1 MGMGTGQVRVKL
13 RSGRGGNRVDG
24 ALASNVHDVALIFE
38 GGGMRVAYT
47 AAVVNTLL
55 AQGIHFDWVAGIS
68 AGSSNLVNY
77 LSHDP
82 WRAKASFV
90 EFAADPNFGD
100 WRSFVRGKG
109 MFNAEYIYEHTSAPG
124 QVLPLD
130 FDTFTTNPARRRIG
144 GFECAT
150 GRAVYWTE
158 DDVPTLTDLVRRVRA
173 SSTMPLIMPK
183 VHLDGHIY
191 VDGALGPSGGIALD
205 AAKADG
211 FTKFF
216 VVLTQE
222 RDYRKGPASAPW
234 LFNTYF
240 RRLPAAAEALRVR
253 HQNYNR
259 TREELFDLEASG
271 QAYLFVPEKMPIANG
286 TKDVAQLQAA
296 YDRGLAQAQRE
307 VPRWREF
314 LGISSDGPAIPTK

>member
-1 MGMGTGQVRVKL
+1 MPEEI
-13 RSGRGGNRVDG
+13 
-24 ALASNVHDVALIFE
+24 ASNVEDVALIFE

-47 AAVVNTLL
+47 AAVVQMLL
-55 AQGIHFDWVAGIS
+55 EQGIHFDWVAGIS

-82 WRAKASFV
+82 DRAKRSFV
-90 EFAADPNFGD
+90 EFAADPNFGNL
-100 WRSFVRGKG
+100 STFLRGKG
-109 MFNAEYIYEHTSAPG
+109 MFNAEYIYEQTSEPG

-130 FDTFTTNPARRRIG
+130 FDTFTANPAQLRIG
-144 GFECAT
+144 GFECDT
-150 GRAVYWTE
+150 GRAVYWTKE
-158 DDVPTLTDLVRRVRA
+158 DVPTLTDLVRRVRA
-173 SSTMPLIMPK
+173 SSTMPMIMPK
-183 VHLDGHIY
+183 VHLDGHVY

-222 RDYRKGPASAPW
+222 RAYVKGRPASPW
-234 LFNTYF
+234 LFNSYF
-240 RRLPAAAEALRVR
+240 RRYPAAAEALRVR
-253 HQNYNR
+253 HLNYNR

-271 QAYLFVPEKMPIANG
+271 QAYLFAPEQMRIANG

-296 YDRGLAQAQRE
+296 FDAGLDQSRRE
-307 VPRWREF
+307 VTRWREF
-314 LGISSDGPAIPTK
+314 LGK

>member
-1 MGMGTGQVRVKL
+1 MPE
-13 RSGRGGNRVDG
+13 
-24 ALASNVHDVALIFE
+24 AIASNVDDVALIFE

-55 AQGIHFDWVAGIS
+55 AQGIFFDWVAGIS

-82 WRAKASFV
+82 WRAKVSFV

-100 WRSFVRGKG
+100 WRTFLRGKG
-109 MFNAEYIYEHTSAPG
+109 MFNAEYIYERTSEPG

-130 FDTFTTNPARRRIG
+130 FDTFTANPAQLRIG
-144 GFECAT
+144 SFECDT
-150 GRAVYWTE
+150 GRAVYWTK

-173 SSTMPLIMPK
+173 SSTMPMIMPK
-183 VHLDGHIY
+183 VHLDGHVY

-222 RDYRKGPASAPW
+222 RSYVKGPASAPW
-234 LFNTYF
+234 AFNTYF
-240 RRLPAAAEALRVR
+240 RRYPAAAEALRVR
-253 HQNYNR
+253 HSNYNR
-259 TREELFDLEASG
+259 TREELFDLESSG
-271 QAYLFVPEKMPIANG
+271 QAYLFTPEQMTIANG
-286 TKDVAQLQAA
+286 TRDVFALQAA
-296 YDRGLAQAQRE
+296 FDTGLAQARRE

-314 LGISSDGPAIPTK
+314 LGK

>member
-1 MGMGTGQVRVKL
+1 VA
-13 RSGRGGNRVDG
+13 G
-24 ALASNVHDVALIFE
+24 ALTSNVHDVALIFE

-47 AAVVNTLL
+47 AAVVQTLL
-55 AQGIHFDWVAGIS
+55 DQGIYFDWVAGIS

-109 MFNAEYIYEHTSAPG
+109 MFNAEYIYEQTSEPG

-130 FDTFTTNPARRRIG
+130 FDTFTANPAQLRIG
-144 GFECAT
+144 GFECDT
-150 GRAVYWTE
+150 GRQVYWTK
-158 DDVPTLTDLVRRVRA
+158 DDVPTLRDLVRRVRA

-183 VHLDGHIY
+183 VHLNGHVY

-222 RDYRKGPASAPW
+222 RNYVKRPPTASW
-234 LFNTYF
+234 LFNNYF
-240 RRLPAAAEALRVR
+240 RRHPAAAEALRVR
-253 HQNYNR
+253 HLNYNR
-259 TREELFDLEASG
+259 TREELFGLEAAG
-271 QAYLFVPEKMPIANG
+271 QAYLFTPEKMAIANG
-286 TKDVAQLQAA
+286 TKDVAALQAA
-296 YDRGLAQAQRE
+296 FDTGLDQARRE
-307 VPRWREF
+307 VPKWREF
-314 LGISSDGPAIPTK
+314 LGL

>member
-1 MGMGTGQVRVKL
+1 VAEAPT
-13 RSGRGGNRVDG
+13 
-24 ALASNVHDVALIFE
+24 SNVHDVALIFE

-55 AQGIHFDWVAGIS
+55 AEGIYFDWVAGIS

-90 EFAADPNFGD
+90 EFAADPHFGD

-109 MFNAEYIYEHTSAPG
+109 MFNAEYIYEQTSEPG

-130 FDTFTTNPARRRIG
+130 FTTFTANPARLRIG
-144 GFECAT
+144 GFECDT
-150 GRAVYWTE
+150 GQAVYWTK

-183 VHLDGHIY
+183 VQLNGHVY

-222 RDYRKGPASAPW
+222 RDYVKGPASAPW

-240 RRLPAAAEALRVR
+240 RQYPAAAQALRER
-253 HQNYNR
+253 HRNYNR
-259 TREELFDLEASG
+259 TREELFELERSG
-271 QAYLFVPEKMPIANG
+271 QAYLFVPEQMAIANG
-286 TKDVAQLQAA
+286 TKDVPRLQTAF
-296 YDRGLAQAQRE
+296 DTGLGQAHRE
-307 VPRWREF
+307 VPKWREF
-314 LGISSDGPAIPTK
+314 LGL